1 MLRAMG
7 EVTGA
12 RHLVMSIG
20 GDGLLGWDRAADTVT
35 HVPAREVVILDGR
48 ELERLVDVSAEAI
61 ER

>member
-1 MLRAMG
+1 MG

-20 GDGLLGWDRAADTVT
+20 GGLLGWDRAADTVT